1 MPTNTL
7 PWTQMNDFLIK
18 VGNVREPKALCVQ
31 IVQDIYTLI
40 PYDQARIYFIDSTG
54 KVYDE
59 VLIGVEKRWS
69 EVYLEYYSK
78 YENGRYAIPTRSL
91 SIPAI
96 WSDRRHSLPKLEG
109 GVYDWTKYPTSNK
122 FIAEYIKPQGL
133 KYSAGFGL
141 HSADNITKSV
151 YVLDR
156 TSSSGYST
164 KEIEILKRVQPN
176 LDNLHKNLFV
186 RTMQPLAIQNP
197 ELAEMLTNRELE
209 VAEYLCKGLTP
220 VRISNMLSVSQ
231 STVYRHIANIH
242 TKLNVS
248 NRQELILKLLRTQ
261 H

>member
-1 MPTNTL
+1 MSTNIL
-7 PWTQMNDFLIK
+7 PWLQMNDFLIE
-18 VGNVREPKALCVQ
+18 VGSVRDPKALCVQ

-40 PYDQARIYFIDSTG
+40 PYDQARVYFIDGTG

-78 YENGRYAIPTRSL
+78 YENGRYAIPNRSL
-91 SIPAI
+91 SIPTI
-96 WSDRRHSLPKLEG
+96 GSDRRQTLPKLEG
-109 GVYDWTKYPTSNK
+109 GVYDWTKYPSSNK
-122 FIAEYIKPQGL
+122 FIAEYIQPQGL

-164 KEIEILKRVQPN
+164 KEIDILKRLQPN

-186 RTMQPLAIQNP
+186 CTPQPLAIQNP
-197 ELAEMLTNRELE
+197 ELIHILTNRELE
-209 VAEYLCKGLTP
+209 IAEYLCKGLTP
-220 VRISNMLSVSQ
+220 LRISKMLSLSQ
-231 STVYRHIANIH
+231 ATVYRHIANIH

-248 NRQELILKLLRTQ
+248 TRQELILKLLQTT